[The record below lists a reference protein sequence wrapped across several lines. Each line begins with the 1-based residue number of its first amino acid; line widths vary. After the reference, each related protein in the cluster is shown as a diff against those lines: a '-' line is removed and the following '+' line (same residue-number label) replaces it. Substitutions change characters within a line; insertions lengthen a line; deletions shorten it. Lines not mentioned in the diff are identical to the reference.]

1 MRMPQTAL
9 RIVSPN
15 GHLGFAPTRPASFH
29 ESLKHDLDYLIADSG
44 SCDIGPGPLG
54 SNTCAS
60 PREWQYN
67 DLELMLLASREHNIP
82 MLIGS
87 AADTG
92 SNYGVQLYVEMIR
105 EIAKNHDLPE
115 FKIGYFHSEV
125 PIDTL
130 RSAMSN
136 GTTIGGLDGRAD
148 LTLREL
154 ERTERVVAVAGAAP
168 YIALLDAGA
177 DVIIGGRSS
186 DCAVFAAPAIRAGFP
201 EDLSYYMGKVLECAS
216 FCAEPYA
223 GKESVVGEITAQH
236 VDVTAMHPDQ
246 RCTPASVA
254 SHSMYERAHP
264 YFEKVAGGT
273 LDMSACR
280 YEQVAE
286 KTTRVTGPKWEP
298 ASEVMIKLEGSGF
311 IGHRFVGFAGVRDE
325 YTIAEIDEVIAWA
338 REQVADAFAEGSYE
352 LHFHVF
358 GRDAILKRYE
368 FETARPHELG
378 LVIEGVSTDRDVARA
393 VAMTATRQV
402 FYARLPKVKGTAG
415 SVSFLFDEVLE
426 ASPAYEWT
434 LNHVIPAN
442 QLGDVF
448 APCTV
453 SSRS

>member
-1 MRMPQTAL
+1 MPQTSL

-15 GHLGFAPTRPASFH
+15 GHLGFAPTRAASFH
-29 ESLKHDLDYLIADSG
+29 ESLKHNLDYLIADSG

-67 DLELMLLASREHNIP
+67 DLELMLLASREHHIP

-92 SNYGVQLYVEMIR
+92 SNYGVDLYVNMIR
-105 EIAKNHDLPE
+105 EIAKVHDLPE
-115 FKIGYFHSEV
+115 FTIGYFNSEV
-125 PIDTL
+125 PIQTL
-130 RSAMSN
+130 RSSLLD
-136 GTTIGGLDGRAD
+136 GSTIPGLDGRAD
-148 LTLREL
+148 LTLDVL
-154 ERTERVVAVAGAAP
+154 DRTDRVVAVAGAAP

-216 FCAEPYA
+216 FCAEPYG
-223 GKESVVGEITAQH
+223 GKESVVGEITSDH

-246 RCTPASVA
+246 RCTPTSVA

-286 KTTRVTGPKWEP
+286 KTTRITGPRWEP
-298 ASEVMIKLEGSGF
+298 AADVMIKLEGSGR

-325 YTIAEIDEVIAWA
+325 YTIAQIDDVIDWA
-338 REQVADAFAEGSYE
+338 RQQVADAFEEGSYE

-368 FETARPHELG
+368 FETRPAHELG
-378 LVIEGVSTDRDVARA
+378 LVIEGVAADREVARA

-402 FYARLPKVKGTAG
+402 FYARLPQVKGTAG

-434 LNHVIPAN
+434 LNHIIAAD

-448 APCTV
+448 TPHTV